1 MMQRPASLQIS
12 KKRVTLF
19 AIIVLSFFSLIY
31 TPVREEL
38 MRLVYPFASG
48 VFYLGNKTAG
58 IGNALVNNFRDKN
71 ALVYENSMLRAQNSL
86 LQAEVL
92 DRSVLQGQ
100 IAQLEGTLGRS
111 KNNNLVV
118 ANVLAGFSQSP
129 YDTLTIDVG
138 TNQGIKNGDYVAY
151 GGVGVVGYIAEAT
164 ETYSKVKLY
173 SSPGEEYL
181 VLIGSHLIPATAR
194 GKGDGNFDAKV
205 PQGSMIIVGDVVT
218 VPKDNLVLG
227 RVTAINQKEGAPY
240 ATVLFRSSFNPTE
253 VQTVEVV
260 TGTH

>member
-1 MMQRPASLQIS
+1 MS
-12 KKRVTLF
+12 KRRVTLF
-19 AIIVLSFFSLIY
+19 AIIILSFFSLIY

-38 MRLVYPFASG
+38 VRLVSPLASG
-48 VFYLGNKTAG
+48 AFYLGSKTAG

-111 KNNNLVV
+111 KNNNLVA
-118 ANVLAGFSQSP
+118 ANVLEGFSQSP

-138 TNQGIKNGDYVAY
+138 TNQGVKNGDYVAY
-151 GGVGVVGYIAEAT
+151 GGVGVVGFIAETT

-205 PQGSMIIVGDVVT
+205 PQGSAIVVGDVVT

-253 VQTVEVV
+253 IQTVEVV
-260 TGTH
+260 VATH